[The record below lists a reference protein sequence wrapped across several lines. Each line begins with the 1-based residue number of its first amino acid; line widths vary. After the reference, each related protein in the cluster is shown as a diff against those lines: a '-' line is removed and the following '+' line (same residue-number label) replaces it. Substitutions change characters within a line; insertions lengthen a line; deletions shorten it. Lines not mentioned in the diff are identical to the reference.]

1 MIRTLLII
9 IFLIIFFIIS
19 IPLFLIEWLIGK
31 INSHAKDISSLR
43 IVQTAFKIIRFIGGI
58 HTTVIGYENIP
69 KDKPV
74 LFIGNHRGFFDT
86 IISYSMMPGITGF
99 VAKKE
104 IEKVPLLRVWMR
116 YLHCLFLD
124 RANIK
129 EGLKTI
135 LKGIDEVKAGIS
147 MVIFP
152 EGTRNKGDG
161 IMPFK
166 EGSFKIAEKSGCLII
181 PMVQNNTSAAFED
194 HFPFIRRTHTI
205 IEFGT
210 PIDLTTLSKEDRKAI
225 GAYTHSIMLKMYEKN
240 QSLV

>member
-31 INSHAKDISSLR
+31 FNPHAKDLSSLR
-43 IVQTAFKIIRFIGGI
+43 IVQAAFKIICFIGGI

-69 KDKPV
+69 KDRPV

-104 IEKVPLLRVWMR
+104 IEKVPLLSVWMR

-194 HFPFIRRTHTI
+194 HLPFIRRTHTI

-210 PIDLTTLSKEDRKAI
+210 PIDLNTLSKEDRKAI
-225 GAYTHSIMLKMYEKN
+225 GVYTHSIMLKMYEKN

>member
-31 INSHAKDISSLR
+31 INPHAKDISSLR
-43 IVQTAFKIIRFIGGI
+43 IVQAAFKIICFIGGI

-124 RANIK
+124 RDNIK

-135 LKGIDEVKAGIS
+135 LKGIDEVKSGVS

-152 EGTRNKGDG
+152 EGTRNKGEG

-194 HFPFIRRTHTI
+194 HMPFVRRTHTV

-210 PIDLTTLSKEDRKAI
+210 PIDISTLSKEERKAI
-225 GAYTHSIMLKMYEKN
+225 GAYTHDIMLKMYEKN
-240 QSLV
+240 QSL

>member
-1 MIRTLLII
+1 
-9 IFLIIFFIIS
+9 
-19 IPLFLIEWLIGK
+19 
-31 INSHAKDISSLR
+31 
-43 IVQTAFKIIRFIGGI
+43 
-58 HTTVIGYENIP
+58 
-69 KDKPV
+69 
-74 LFIGNHRGFFDT
+74 
-86 IISYSMMPGITGF
+86 MPGITGF